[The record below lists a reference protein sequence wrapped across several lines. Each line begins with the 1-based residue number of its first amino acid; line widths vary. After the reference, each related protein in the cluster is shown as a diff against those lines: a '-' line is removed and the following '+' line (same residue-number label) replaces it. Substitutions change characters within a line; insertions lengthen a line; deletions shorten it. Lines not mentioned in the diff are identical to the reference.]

1 MLHVVC
7 NLCGAD
13 DALERYPATLNPGDN
28 PLQVDAFRCTY
39 AGYGQHFRVV
49 TCRQC
54 GLTYADPRLTPQE
67 TLGAYKEVEDP
78 LYVQEQDGRSLTF
91 TRHIADLERLKQ
103 PPGRVLDVGA
113 YSGVFVDVAKR
124 RGWDSVGLEPSRWA
138 VEQARSKGL
147 TMIEGTLASSSLP
160 EASFDVVTMWDVI
173 EHMCDP
179 LSELRMAH
187 KLLRPGGL
195 VVIHTMD
202 IDSLFARVMGK
213 RWPWLMEMHIFFFS
227 QRTLAELARKAGFRV
242 ISSRAR
248 GRYLR
253 LGYLATRIGGISR
266 PLGRIAATV
275 CRVTGL
281 EKVAVPVNFGDLFT
295 LYAEKVS

>member
-13 DALERYPATLNPGDN
+13 DARERFPATLSPGDN

-49 TCRQC
+49 TCRRC
-54 GLTYADPRLTPQE
+54 GLTYADPRLTPEE
-67 TLGAYKEVEDP
+67 TLVAYRAVEDP

-91 TRHIADLERLKQ
+91 TRHIADLERLRA

-113 YSGVFVDVAKR
+113 YSGVFVEVAKS

-138 VEQARSKGL
+138 VEQARRKGL
-147 TMIEGTLASSSLP
+147 SIIEGTLATSSLP
-160 EASFDVVTMWDVI
+160 TESFDVVTMWDVI

-179 LSELRMAH
+179 LAELRISNT
-187 KLLRPGGL
+187 LLRPGGL

-227 QRTLAELARKAGFRV
+227 QRTLADLVRKAGFRV

-266 PLGRIAATV
+266 PMGRMAATA
-275 CRVTGL
+275 CRILGV

-295 LYAEKVS
+295 LYAEKV